1 MEGGQGFE
9 CLYQS
14 RGSFQGKVL
23 REKDKC
29 KHSCHKTT
37 PVFQAKQT
45 LSWVWGEIGKCTKFL
60 QTGERFDSN
69 FLSVLLPIRS
79 SHLPNTYRHFARQHC
94 RLHGFLYKR
103 ALTPCPSHFSLSQ
116 SFPSQFSV
124 LSRVWLQSP
133 DPRMGFFNSGKTPL
147 SCNCSRKM
155 AMGQQSPRRNM
166 KLFF

>member
-14 RGSFQGKVL
+14 SGSFQGKVL

-45 LSWVWGEIGKCTKFL
+45 LSWVWGEIGKCTKFF
-60 QTGERFDSN
+60 QTGERFVSN

-103 ALTPCPSHFSLSQ
+103 ALHR
-116 SFPSQFSV
+116 V
-124 LSRVWLQSP
+124 LPISP
-133 DPRMGFFNSGKTPL
+133 
-147 SCNCSRKM
+147 
-155 AMGQQSPRRNM
+155 SPRVFLPSSQCFPESDSSLQTQGWDFLTQGR
-166 KLFF
+166 LP